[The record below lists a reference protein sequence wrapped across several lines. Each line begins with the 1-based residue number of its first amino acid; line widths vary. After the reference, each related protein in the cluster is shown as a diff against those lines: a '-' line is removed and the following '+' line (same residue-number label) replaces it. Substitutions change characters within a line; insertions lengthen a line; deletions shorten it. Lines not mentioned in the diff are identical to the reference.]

1 MTVVAGGAVA
11 AKLAEACLEIGSQLE
26 LTASVAAE
34 GDHHLQDLHQ
44 HPGVL
49 PEHPAAVVV
58 VVVVVAAAAAAVVV
72 VVAAAAVVVAAAS

>member
-58 VVVVVAAAAAAVVV
+58 VVVVVAAAAAVVV
-72 VVAAAAVVVAAAS
+72 VVAAVVVAAAS

>member
-49 PEHPAAVVV
+49 PEHPAAAAVVVVV
-58 VVVVVAAAAAAVVV
+58 VVVVVAAAAAVVV
-72 VVAAAAVVVAAAS
+72 VVVVS